1 MLTIANV
8 EMAAAWAGHEGDH
21 WTEQA
26 DRYDTAGRRHR
37 QYLLDRHVAA
47 SRDRVLDIGC
57 GAGLFTT
64 EVARL
69 AAPGAVLGVDLS
81 GRMLELARR
90 RGQAAGLDNVTFE
103 QADAQVQPF
112 EEASFDVAVSAFGAM
127 FFNDRPAAFAN
138 IGRALRPGGS
148 LVMLAWRELG
158 ANEWLVEMR
167 EALAAGRTLPVPPM
181 GGPGPFGLADADG
194 VTEVLAGAG
203 FDRISLEEVEEAI
216 EFGRDAADAFSFVR
230 TMGIV
235 EGLTRDLDD
244 ETKATTMD
252 RVRAMLAAHETD
264 DGVLLA
270 TSSWLITARRI

>member
-1 MLTIANV
+1 MTIANV
-8 EMAAAWAGHEGDH
+8 EMAAAWDGHEGDH

-26 DRYDTAGRRHR
+26 DRYDTAGRRYR
-37 QYLLDRHVAA
+37 QRLVEWASVA
-47 SRDRVLDIGC
+47 SGDRVLDIGC
-57 GAGLFTT
+57 GAGQFTT
-64 EVARL
+64 EVARK
-69 AAPGAVLGVDLS
+69 AVPGAVLGVDLS

-90 RGQAAGLDNVTFE
+90 RSQAAGLDNVTFE
-103 QADAQVQPF
+103 QADAQVHPF
-112 EEASFDVAVSAFGAM
+112 EEAAFDVAVSGFGAM
-127 FFNDRPAAFAN
+127 FFNDRPVAFAN

-203 FDRISLEEVEEAI
+203 FDQISLEEVEEAI
-216 EFGRDAADAFSFVR
+216 EFGRDAADAFAFVR

-235 EGLTRDLDD
+235 EGLTKDLDD
-244 ETKATTMD
+244 GTKATTMD
-252 RVRAMLAAHETD
+252 RVRAMLSAHETD
-264 DGVLLA
+264 DGVLLG
-270 TSSWLITARRI
+270 TSSWLITARRT

>member
-8 EMAAAWAGHEGDH
+8 EMAAAWDGHEGDH

-26 DRYDTAGRRHR
+26 DRYDAAGRRHR
-37 QYLLDRHVAA
+37 QYLLDRNVVA
-47 SRDRVLDIGC
+47 SGDRVLDIGC

-103 QADAQVQPF
+103 QADAQVHPF

-194 VTEVLAGAG
+194 VTGVLAGAG
-203 FDRISLEEVEEAI
+203 FDQISLDEVNEAI

-230 TMGIV
+230 TMGMV

-252 RVRAMLAAHETD
+252 RVRAMLSAHETD
-264 DGVLLA
+264 DGVLLG